1 MPLIRSNFRTEALE
15 EEDLP
20 LLQGVTLAG
29 HTCDLGLSAF
39 ADDVAKKIVGRSEK
53 ELFEALKHSDEVL
66 DEELARG
73 GWKRNMDKREVV
85 PTMKGKRPGFDLVGN
100 GQGIVAGARHLGG
113 RLTWNGNNRE
123 ELLCRKRAVRTAWL
137 SMGRFWT
144 VKGHWATKRIIFGC
158 KVLGAAVA
166 AAETYA
172 WHDSE
177 VQEINSVLCNYMRVM
192 LRGRAKTVENGR
204 VRQWPNQRL
213 HEHWRIP
220 RVSVEV
226 AVMRFGWLQAMLR
239 DETNHAPPL
248 AVIFGRFLGKDVLEE
263 NG

>member
-1 MPLIRSNFRTEALE
+1 MHERGDQGGGAGGADQRDGSTDVFREGSTPLCGTTRKRGTSFQLHVFEPNFLSGCACDAAHSLE
-15 EEDLP
+15 SQDGGAGRGGATVAA
-20 LLQGVTLAG
+20 GVTPAG

-73 GWKRNMDKREVV
+73 GWKRNVDKREVV
-85 PTMKGKRPGFDLVGN
+85 PVGN

-113 RLTWNGNNRE
+113 RFTWNGNNRE

-172 WHDSE
+172 WHESE
-177 VQEINSVLCNYMRVM
+177 MQEI
-192 LRGRAKTVENGR
+192 
-204 VRQWPNQRL
+204 
-213 HEHWRIP
+213 
-220 RVSVEV
+220 
-226 AVMRFGWLQAMLR
+226 
-239 DETNHAPPL
+239 
-248 AVIFGRFLGKDVLEE
+248 
-263 NG
+263 